1 MIQLVSLLPNV
12 IHTDSLIN
20 TKLFLQHLL
29 LVWVILQQCHDWG
42 HELRVIVI

>member
-20 TKLFLQHLL
+20 TKPFMQHLL
-29 LVWVILQQCHDWG
+29 LLWVISYSNVMIG
-42 HELRVIVI
+42 VMS

>member
-12 IHTDSLIN
+12 IHTDLLIN

-29 LVWVILQQCHDWG
+29 LLWVISYSNVMIG
-42 HELRVIVI
+42 VMS